1 MKLIINKKANFDYV
15 IAKTFQAG
23 VVLTGPEVK
32 SLRQK
37 SGSLTG
43 AYVKPVGGEVFL
55 LGAQISPYRFAQ
67 NQDYDPKRTRKLL
80 LRKREIAGLLGD
92 LERKGLTL
100 VPLSFELVHNQIKL
114 NIGLGK
120 GKREYEKRATLKK
133 KAVQKDI
140 DRHIKDRLYIK

>member
-1 MKLIINKKANFDYV
+1 MKLIINKKAKFDYT

-32 SLRQK
+32 SLRNQ

-43 AYVKPVGGEVFL
+43 AYVKPVGGEIFL
-55 LGAQISPYRFAQ
+55 LGAQITPYKFAQ

-80 LRKREIAGLLGD
+80 LRKKEIVGLIGD
-92 LERKGLTL
+92 LEQKGFTL
-100 VPLSFELVHNQIKL
+100 VPMSFELVKNQIKL
-114 NIGLGK
+114 NVGLGK
-120 GKREYEKRATLKK
+120 GKREFEKRAELKK

-140 DRHIKDRLYIK
+140 DRDIKDRLYIK